1 MYCVNPIQTG
11 WGFLAPPHP
20 LKNFKVEFNFE
31 AVQAMTAKL
40 CDFS

>member
-11 WGFLAPPHP
+11 WGFLGPP
-20 LKNFKVEFNFE
+20 KNYKVKFNFE